1 MDKRAEIKRNYKET
15 LRPAG
20 IYQVKNLKNGKIL
33 IGSSINLD
41 GALNRIK
48 FELDFGLEKGLKH
61 GHYAGDDLLKDWRSY
76 GENCFSF
83 EILDYLTIEEYDRK
97 KVEEELSVLLEMWLD
112 KLQPYEPHGYNRR
125 LEKK

>member
-20 IYQVKNLKNGKIL
+20 IYQVKNLYNDKIL

-48 FELDFGLEKGLKH
+48 FELEFGLEKGLKY
-61 GHYAGDDLLKDWRSY
+61 GHHAGDDLLQDWRSY
-76 GENCFSF
+76 GEDSFSF

-97 KVEEELSVLLEMWLD
+97 KVEKELSVLLEMWLAQ
-112 KLQPYEPHGYNRR
+112 LQPYEPHGYNRR